1 MDKPLVRLIKAKRK
15 KNHINKIT
23 NEKGNSTTDSTEI
36 QKIIRQYYEQLYAN
50 KMDNLEEMDRFL

>member
-36 QKIIRQYYEQLYAN
+36 QKIIR
-50 KMDNLEEMDRFL
+50 

>member
-23 NEKGNSTTDSTEI
+23 NEKNGMKLTEAEDV
-36 QKIIRQYYEQLYAN
+36 KKR
-50 KMDNLEEMDRFL
+50 